1 MNRLGD
7 ARMGQ
12 RLATE
17 ARGTNMTDRRPKQAP
32 GENSRGW
39 GDSGQL
45 EQTVGRFNLSGSMHV
60 CVCVGE
66 GGVGVVV
73 CKISALHPY
82 PHCVF

>member
-60 CVCVGE
+60 CVCVG
-66 GGVGVVV
+66 GGRG
-73 CKISALHPY
+73 CG
-82 PHCVF
+82 CV